1 MTSYKSVLHLS
12 KIKAKKTP
20 EAAAFGSFCICVI
33 NITLREMPLHI
44 K

>member
-12 KIKAKKTP
+12 KIKARKNSRGRCLR
-20 EAAAFGSFCICVI
+20 EFLYLFI
-33 NITLREMPLHI
+33 NITLREVPLHI